1 LTKNKYDRP
10 THHHIPSLHPLCH
23 SFSPLLR
30 NNYVLSQMLSHEI
43 ICASHTAP
51 PAPRCPQGN
60 RPSPAM
66 SWPMFERA
74 FLARNSRL
82 KCVRSYMKRNG
93 LRKWL
98 IWSKQTLICCIPTAY
113 GNIDFLAQSQKSPVN
128 KIAFLKA
135 SWGCT
140 NEIHNQKQ
148 NKISAYYAEWNK
160 NLVSISPETNCREI
174 RLTVRFLIQLTS

>member
-1 LTKNKYDRP
+1 MTKNKYDRP

-60 RPSPAM
+60 RPSHEEEWVEEMA
-66 SWPMFERA
+66 
-74 FLARNSRL
+74 
-82 KCVRSYMKRNG
+82 Y
-93 LRKWL
+93 L
-98 IWSKQTLICCIPTAY
+98 IQADSHMLHSNCIWKY
-113 GNIDFLAQSQKSPVN
+113 RFLAQSQKSPVN

-148 NKISAYYAEWNK
+148 NKISAYYAE
-160 NLVSISPETNCREI
+160 
-174 RLTVRFLIQLTS
+174 

>member
-1 LTKNKYDRP
+1 MTGHL
-10 THHHIPSLHPLCH
+10 ISSLHTLCH
-23 SFSPLLR
+23 SFFPSLEEQLCVIPD
-30 NNYVLSQMLSHEI
+30 MLSHEI

-66 SWPMFERA
+66 SWPMFKSA
-74 FLARNSRL
+74 CLARNARL

-113 GNIDFLAQSQKSPVN
+113 INIDFLAQLHKPPQSI

-135 SWGCT
+135 SWGGT
-140 NEIHNQKQ
+140 NEIHHQKQ
-148 NKISAYYAEWNK
+148 NKTLLASAYYGGWNK
-160 NLVSISPETNCREI
+160 NLVPIWEKTNCTQI
-174 RLTVRFLIQLTS
+174 RLTIHFLIQLTS